1 MMEHELT
8 ILSPEKTILTYPLAG
23 MGRRVMAQFLDVL
36 IILALLVACS
46 VAGLVVPSLGGAAM
60 IFAFSAIP
68 FLYFILQEGF
78 WNGLTIGKMA
88 FGLRVR
94 MADGTPITFTAAL
107 GRNFVRVA
115 DFLPFGYFAGML
127 ATFTTPRAQ
136 RLGDLVANTVVVRES
151 RPDHLFNPAP
161 HKAGIHPFESQV
173 GDLRGMTDDELTDDE
188 YVVLKR
194 FCDRFPQLDAGAQ
207 QKLMDEIWRPF
218 AERRHIQTLP
228 DVHPLYLAEATVMK
242 YGRMRNLL

>member
-1 MMEHELT
+1 MEHELT

-36 IILALLVACS
+36 IILALIVACS
-46 VAGLVVPSLGGAAM
+46 LAGAFLPGVGGAAVM
-60 IFAFSAIP
+60 FAFSAIP

-78 WNGLTIGKMA
+78 WNGVTIGKMA

-94 MADGTPITFTAAL
+94 MADGTPITFAAAL
-107 GRNFVRVA
+107 GRNFLRVA

-136 RLGDLVANTVVVRES
+136 RLGDLVANTVVVREG
-151 RPDHLFNPAP
+151 RPNRLFNPSP

-173 GDLRGMTDDELTDDE
+173 GDLRGMTDDE

-194 FCDRFPQLDAGAQ
+194 FCDRFPQLDPSAQ
-207 QKLMDEIWRPF
+207 TKLLEEIWQPF
-218 AERRHIQTLP
+218 AERKHIEP
-228 DVHPLYLAEATVMK
+228 VKDVHPLYLAEAAVMK